1 MEHHWYFRFMNK
13 YILLSF
19 FMVLL
24 SSCEDKSGK
33 DYGKR
38 VITVTI
44 EPLRY
49 FAERIAGDKFEVR
62 TMVPG
67 GGNPETYEP
76 SPKQMVGL
84 SNSELYIK
92 VGSIGFERTWM
103 RKLEANAPHA
113 IVVDSSE
120 GIVPAQSSDGVVDP
134 HTWMSATS
142 SVIIA
147 RNIYKALVGI
157 DGKDSLYFKRNLEKL
172 IVDIGDVDT
181 KVRAM
186 LTKEKSQAFL
196 IYHPIL
202 TYFARDYNLRQIPME
217 EEGREP
223 SAGQLESVIKRAKAE
238 RAKTFFVQKEFA
250 NRNAD
255 VVIKSVGAHKEEINP
270 LGYDWCK
277 EMISIARKLR

>member
-157 DGKDSLYFKRNLEKL
+157 DGNDSLYFKRNLEKL

-238 RAKTFFVQKEFA
+238 RARTFFVQKEFA

-255 VVIKSVGAHKEEINP
+255 VVIKSIGAHKEEINP